1 MNQFLVSVS
10 GMFEA
15 EGFQPRGAAKLDFRE
30 LEGTCCYCSEEA
42 AEAFSKAVSGPEG
55 IAWIDSGDYHY
66 LSYFRARGTGR
77 EFELIL
83 LDNHSDDFDLCGM
96 LSCGNWVTALQEQSG
111 CKVSL
116 IRKASDYE
124 ACQDSPLPVFISL
137 DLDVLRKEEWLTNW
151 DQGSMSMQELQSIL
165 ASIQAKREV
174 LGMDICGGLSVSKGA
189 TEETL
194 QTARLRR
201 ERLCDFLKE
210 ISLLK

>member
-15 EGFQPRGAAKLDFRE
+15 EGFHPQGAAKLDFRD
-30 LEGTCCYCSEEA
+30 LEGTCCYCSEDA
-42 AEAFSKAVSGPEG
+42 AEAFGKAVPGPEG

-66 LSYFRARGTGR
+66 LSYFRARGIGR

-83 LDNHSDDFDLCGM
+83 LDNHSDYFDLCGM
-96 LSCGNWVTALQEQSG
+96 LSCGNWVTALQEQRG
-111 CKVSL
+111 CKLSL
-116 IRKASDYE
+116 IRKASDYDS
-124 ACQDSPLPVFISL
+124 CGDSPLPVFISL
-137 DLDVLRKEEWLTNW
+137 DLDVLSKEDWLTNW

-165 ASIQAKREV
+165 ASIRAKREV

-201 ERLCDFLKE
+201 ERFCDFLKE
-210 ISLLK
+210 ISLLQ

>member
-15 EGFQPRGAAKLDFRE
+15 EGFHPSGAAELDFRE

-42 AEAFSKAVSGPEG
+42 SEAFNKALKGPDG

-66 LSYFRARGTGR
+66 LSYFRAGR
-77 EFELIL
+77 ILEDFELIL
-83 LDNHSDDFDLCGM
+83 LDNHSDDFDLCGL

-111 CKVSL
+111 CKVCL
-116 IRKASDYE
+116 IRKISDYDPG
-124 ACQDSPLPVFISL
+124 APSSLPVFISL
-137 DLDVLRKEEWLTNW
+137 DLDVLQDSDFITNW
-151 DQGSMSMQELQSIL
+151 DQGTMTMEELETIL
-165 ASIQAKREV
+165 GAIAGSRKL

-189 TEETL
+189 SEEAL
-194 QTARLRR
+194 QSNREFR

-210 ISLLK
+210 ISLLQ